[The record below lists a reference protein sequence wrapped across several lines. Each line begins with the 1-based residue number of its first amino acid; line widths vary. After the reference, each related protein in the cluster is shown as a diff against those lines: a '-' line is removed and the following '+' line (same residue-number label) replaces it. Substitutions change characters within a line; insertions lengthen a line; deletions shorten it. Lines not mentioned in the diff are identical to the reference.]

1 MTYPPAVR
9 SIHDLPRSTS
19 PPVTLAL
26 FGVAAVVF
34 TVLAAVVHTVS
45 ERRQQRRIQQQWE
58 ERERSLNRKP

>member
-1 MTYPPAVR
+1 M
-9 SIHDLPRSTS
+9 
-19 PPVTLAL
+19 VTLAL

-34 TVLAAVVHTVS
+34 TVLAAAVHTVS

>member
-1 MTYPPAVR
+1 M
-9 SIHDLPRSTS
+9 
-19 PPVTLAL
+19 TLAL

-34 TVLAAVVHTVS
+34 TVLAAIVKTVS

>member
-1 MTYPPAVR
+1 M
-9 SIHDLPRSTS
+9 
-19 PPVTLAL
+19 TLAL

>member
-1 MTYPPAVR
+1 V
-9 SIHDLPRSTS
+9 

-26 FGVAAVVF
+26 FGIAAVVF
-34 TVLAAVVHTVS
+34 SVLVGVVHTVS